1 MSGYGQFCPV
11 ARASEIFAERWT
23 PLIIR
28 EIMTGH
34 HHFSE
39 ILKGLHSIS
48 PSMLGTR
55 LRSLERAGVIETGP
69 NPSGRGST
77 YHLTEAGR
85 QLAQLVH
92 GLGVWGQQ
100 YLEIQPE
107 HLDGDFLMW
116 ALLTHLRADQLPPG
130 RNVVRFE
137 FRDEKKRYWLVLRRD
152 DPDLCYSDPGFGDD
166 MVIRSDLECLTR
178 VYLGQLGLA
187 QARRAGLV
195 EIEGPRALALGV
207 DEWFPISGFAAH
219 ARPVTYDRSSRSFA
233 RIDSSAPRTRDRVAT
248 N

>member
-28 EIMTGH
+28 EIMTDH

-55 LRSLERAGVIETGP
+55 LRSLERAGVIQTGP
-69 NPSGRGST
+69 NPTGRGST
-77 YHLTEAGR
+77 YHLTESGG
-85 QLAQLVH
+85 QLAQLVN

-116 ALLTHLRADQLPPG
+116 ALLTHLRADQLPPR

-166 MVIRSDLECLTR
+166 LVIRSDLECLTR

-195 EIEGPRALALGV
+195 AIEGPRELASGV
-207 DEWFPISGFAAH
+207 AEWFPVSGFAAH
-219 ARPVTYDRSSRSFA
+219 ARPMSYDHRSRSFV
-233 RIDSSAPRTRDRVAT
+233 RIDSSASRIRDRVAT